1 MIQTIHPSSE
11 SKGQPLQQKQKQT
24 FQVSRCSC
32 NHQLLS
38 SLKSSNILSLLQRRD
53 RKKRHPLYLKK
64 KTETY
69 IYACN
74 VFPPKKQRIIIS
86 LWVWQVLT
94 RCLNFLFRKGDVE
107 NQNCLFQSPKP
118 IIEESDLFCSEQKR
132 PTSSAEGCIQIL
144 LYKSAI

>member
-1 MIQTIHPSSE
+1 M
-11 SKGQPLQQKQKQT
+11 
-24 FQVSRCSC
+24 RAM
-32 NHQLLS
+32 
-38 SLKSSNILSLLQRRD
+38 
-53 RKKRHPLYLKK
+53 Y
-64 KTETY
+64 
-69 IYACN
+69 
-74 VFPPKKQRIIIS
+74 FPKNQRIIIS